1 MFARFVAQTR
11 GDFMANGEAMRGLLD
26 IVEQAGAELI
36 GIGCAIEKGF
46 QDGGD
51 SLRRD
56 GYNLQSLAIIE
67 KADENGF
74 VFRKQ

>member
-1 MFARFVAQTR
+1 MQREHLGSRLGFI
-11 GDFMANGEAMRGLLD
+11 LLS
-26 IVEQAGAELI
+26 AGCAI

-56 GYNLQSLAIIE
+56 GYPLKSLAIIE

-74 VFRKQ
+74 EFRKQ